1 MKDAQ
6 RVVNVL
12 RSYIGREW
20 ERVKEIEKQLARDE
34 LNRATATP
42 GGQPPASPPAV
53 PSASAPAATRGLAL
67 SEEEL
72 DRQARAILG
81 VEPDANF
88 PTIRKAYEKLEKRSR
103 PGKFPEG
110 SPESNVAAALR
121 ARVDWAFKFLSRHAS
136 EVEKRFSSLEID

>member
-34 LNRATATP
+34 LNQATATP
-42 GGQPPASPPAV
+42 GGQRPASPPAV
-53 PSASAPAATRGLAL
+53 PSTSAPAASGSSLTEAD
-67 SEEEL
+67 L

-81 VEPDANF
+81 VEPYADF

>member
-34 LNRATATP
+34 LNQATATP

-53 PSASAPAATRGLAL
+53 PSTSAPAASGSSLTEAD
-67 SEEEL
+67 L

-81 VEPDANF
+81 VEPYADF

>member
-34 LNRATATP
+34 LNQATATP

-53 PSASAPAATRGLAL
+53 PSTSAPAASGSSLTEAD
-67 SEEEL
+67 L

-81 VEPDANF
+81 VEPDADF
-88 PTIRKAYEKLEKRSR
+88 PTIRKAYEKLDKRSR

>member
-34 LNRATATP
+34 LNQATATP
-42 GGQPPASPPAV
+42 GGQPPASQPAV
-53 PSASAPAATRGLAL
+53 PSTSAPAASGSSLTEAD
-67 SEEEL
+67 L

-81 VEPDANF
+81 VEPDADF

>member
-34 LNRATATP
+34 LNQATATP

-53 PSASAPAATRGLAL
+53 PSTSAPAASGSSLTEAD
-67 SEEEL
+67 L

-81 VEPDANF
+81 VEPDADF

>member
-1 MKDAQ
+1 MA
-6 RVVNVL
+6 
-12 RSYIGREW
+12 
-20 ERVKEIEKQLARDE
+20 
-34 LNRATATP
+34 ATGTFFVP
-42 GGQPPASPPAV
+42 FVPFFLPAV
-53 PSASAPAATRGLAL
+53 PSTSAPAASGSSLTEAD
-67 SEEEL
+67 L

-81 VEPDANF
+81 VEPYADF

>member
-34 LNRATATP
+34 LNQATATP

-53 PSASAPAATRGLAL
+53 PSGSTPASTGSSL
-67 SEEEL
+67 SEADL

-81 VEPDANF
+81 VEPDADF

>member
-34 LNRATATP
+34 LNQATTTP

-53 PSASAPAATRGLAL
+53 PSASAPAASGSSLTEAD
-67 SEEEL
+67 L

-81 VEPDANF
+81 VEPDADF